1 MVKIGK
7 RAGLGLLLAGIA
19 LQGCATTGGGGDPDP
34 AAALKQAQS
43 ACKALIETK
52 LKAPVSTEIGPRMKE
67 IKAATAK
74 EENEKE
80 AAKLASDLAASCQ
93 QETRL
98 REELGDVAYEVHLQR
113 TQIPRHLYN
122 RFMKLTLSGKYTL
135 AIYCGDGLLN
145 RQLDRCD
152 PPGTRRPSNMSN
164 TVTILDTAPDGSAS
178 ESVLAYKEK
187 VAREKAARRKAQ
199 PSREVKEAM
208 ARAHR
213 DALAQEDA
221 MAQAE
226 LPPDLDKGEQKKKK
240 PEKPRLWTWIALGG
254 AGAFF
259 IAGGILGGLSYGQY
273 EELEK
278 SCPNCTQEEI
288 DSGHDMAVGADVM
301 FALGAVA
308 AAGGAVLFF
317 MERKWFGDDEKKEE
331 AGEVTV
337 GLTPG
342 GLNLTGRF

>member
-1 MVKIGK
+1 MGKTEK
-7 RAGLGLLLAGIA
+7 RAALGLLLAGA
-19 LQGCATTGGGGDPDP
+19 LLQGCATTGAGTAVDP
-34 AAALKQAQS
+34 AAELKKAQT
-43 ACKALIETK
+43 ACKALIETQ

-74 EENEKE
+74 VDNEKE
-80 AAKLASDLAASCQ
+80 AVKLASDLTASCQ
-93 QETRL
+93 EETRL

-113 TQIPRHLYN
+113 TTIPRHLYN

-145 RQLDRCD
+145 KQLNRCD
-152 PPGTRRPSNMSN
+152 MLGNRQPANTGK
-164 TVTILDTAPDGSAS
+164 TVTIQDTAPDGSAS
-178 ESVLAYKEK
+178 ETVLAYKEK
-187 VAREKAARRKAQ
+187 VAKEKAARSKKQ
-199 PSREVKEAM
+199 PSKEVKEAM
-208 ARAHR
+208 AQAHR
-213 DALAQEDA
+213 EALAQEDA

-226 LPPDLDKGEQKKKK
+226 LPPDLEGNKKKK

-259 IAGGILGGLSYGQY
+259 ITGGILGGLSYTKF

-288 DSGHDMAVGADVM
+288 DDGYSLAVGADVM

-317 MERKWFGDDEKKEE
+317 MERKWFGDDEKTQEK
-331 AGEVTV
+331 GEVKV
-337 GLTPG
+337 GITPG
-342 GLNLTGRF
+342 GFNLTGRF